1 MRKLILASI
10 LLTVACTNKLGG
22 SVQLDGAAWTA
33 THCRSGVA
41 YGFSGVQFEDG
52 DGKRLR
58 VVADPVTNT
67 VRVALFAPGA
77 TKGEDVG
84 ACATLEQRPQ
94 SSNVNGIQ
102 NQQGSV
108 TFNCDGVGHKLSGR
122 LTFENCH

>member
-1 MRKLILASI
+1 MRKLLAI
-10 LLTVACTNKLGG
+10 GVLLAAACTNKLGG
-22 SVQLDGAAWTA
+22 DVQLDGVAWMP

-41 YGFSGVQFEDG
+41 YGFSGVQFEDAG
-52 DGKRLR
+52 GRRLR

-67 VRVALFAPGA
+67 VRVSLFAAGS
-77 TKGEDVG
+77 TTGEDIG
-84 ACATLEQRPQ
+84 SCASLNQRPQ

-108 TFNCDGVGHKLSGR
+108 TFSCDGVGHKLSGK